1 MVQVRIKALIFDMD
15 DTLHNT
21 GFLMDIA
28 LKQGI
33 EAMKEAGLDCDVN
46 DALDRIKNII
56 QKNPS
61 SDKFTDLA
69 KSYDSDSQE
78 IIDAGKKKYYDY
90 DFDEMEIYPDTKE
103 VLNKLKGEYR
113 LVLLSQ
119 GKKPLQDRKID
130 YLGIRDYFDFIY
142 LPEVGEKEESFNEA
156 LRELSLEPNEVLVVG
171 DRLDNEIKM
180 GNDLGMQTCR
190 IMRGNYKSLEPRFQ
204 NEEPDYT
211 INTLRGLYGI
221 LGIKNDKLK
230 IVTIGGGTG
239 TSHVLEGMKKY
250 TDNIS
255 VIVNVTDT
263 GINTGVIRRDFDL
276 LAPGDIRK
284 CLIALSN
291 SEKLMC
297 DLINHRFTNG
307 GLEGYSFGNI
317 FIAALSQLTGS
328 FEKAV
333 EEACKILKIKGQVL
347 PSTFDNI
354 NICAELEDGTV
365 LKEEDEIIDRHNDEV
380 YNRSPIKRVYHEPMA
395 KANEKAIKAIEEAD
409 LIVLSAGSLYTS
421 LISNLL
427 VTGIP
432 EAIGRSKAKKVY
444 VCNIMSQVSQTYGY
458 KASDHVKKVLEYLK
472 GDLDFVVL
480 NSKMPKEELIE
491 SYKAENAHLI
501 ENDIDEIENL
511 GISVLIEDVL
521 DDVKE
526 KKILWDMKNLL
537 RHDPDK
543 ISELL
548 VGLV

>member
-1 MVQVRIKALIFDMD
+1 MVRIKALIFDLD
-15 DTLHNT
+15 DTLHNVQ
-21 GFLMDIA
+21 FLMDIA
-28 LKQGI
+28 LRQGI
-33 EAMKEAGLDCDVN
+33 EAMIKEGLTCDVN
-46 DALDRIKNII
+46 DGLDKIKDIIKN
-56 QKNPS
+56 NPS
-61 SDKFTDLA
+61 SDKFAELA
-69 KSYDSDSQE
+69 KTYGNEDEE
-78 IIDAGKKKYYDY
+78 IIEAGRNKYYDF
-90 DFDEMEIYPDTKE
+90 DFDKMDIFSDTKE
-103 VLNKLKGEYR
+103 VLSKLKGDYR

-130 YLGIRDYFDFIY
+130 YLEIRDYFDYIL
-142 LPEVGEKEESFNEA
+142 LPDVGKKEESFKEA
-156 LRELSLEPNEVLVVG
+156 LEELSLDPNEILVVG
-171 DRLDNEIKM
+171 DRIDAEIKI

-190 IMRGNYKSLEPRFQ
+190 ILRGKYKSLEPRFQ
-204 NEEPDYT
+204 NEEPDHV

-255 VIVNVTDT
+255 AIVNVTDS

-328 FEKAV
+328 FENAV

-354 NICAELEDGTV
+354 NIFAELEDGTI
-365 LKEEDEIIDRHNDEV
+365 LEEEDKIIDRHNDTV
-380 YNRSPIKRVYHEPMA
+380 YNRSPIKRVYHEPIA
-395 KANEKAIKAIEEAD
+395 RANLRAIKAIEEAD
-409 LIVLSAGSLYTS
+409 LIILSAGSLYTS

-432 EAIGRSKAKKVY
+432 EAISRSKAKKVY

-458 KASDHVKKVLEYLK
+458 KASDHVKKVLEYLD

-480 NSKMPKEELIE
+480 NSKMPNEELLE

-501 ENDIDEIENL
+501 ENDVDEIENL